1 MVQVP
6 PGHTP
11 SSVAP
16 AGHALGCYYVNIF
29 TGSVQRQC
37 NPLNAIA
44 LAPLGYVGVN
54 GTPAAAFNAFPTFD
68 EAKAFAA
75 GVGAATG
82 GGTPG
87 GSLPNTSGGGGFSG
101 GSGSGQASGSEW
113 QHLLVRGA
121 EFIIGA
127 LLIYVGIQAV
137 VVKSKPGQTVIQ
149 TTAGV
154 ARVVR

>member
-11 SSVAP
+11 SNVAP

-82 GGTPG
+82 GGAP
-87 GSLPNTSGGGGFSG
+87 GSLPNTSGPVGSPGSSQSG
-101 GSGSGQASGSEW
+101 GASGSDW
-113 QHLLVRGA
+113 QHLLVRIA
-121 EFIIGA
+121 EFLVGGI
-127 LLIYVGIQAV
+127 LIYVGIQAV
-137 VVKSKPGQTVIQ
+137 VVKSKPAQTIIQ
-149 TTAGV
+149 TTGTV
-154 ARVVR
+154 AKVVK

>member
-1 MVQVP
+1 MVNVP

-16 AGHALGCYYVNIF
+16 KGHTLGCYYVNIF

-87 GSLPNTSGGGGFSG
+87 GSLPNTSGGGS
-101 GSGSGQASGSEW
+101 SGSPTASGSEW

-137 VVKSKPGQTVIQ
+137 VVKSKPGQTIIQ

-154 ARVVR
+154 ARVVK